1 MDRPRRLRLNGAMTQ
16 TTATPHHDRDLSR
29 DPVLVLA
36 AAVRRLVA
44 LSGRGAHTWETGFG
58 QDMLELEDTLRHSG
72 VEGSIVRSSNF
83 AQNFTEDAFHAPV
96 MAGELALP
104 VGGVPDPV
112 VDVDDVV
119 DVVVA
124 TLTRTTG
131 SVR

>member
-29 DPVLVLA
+29 DPV
-36 AAVRRLVA
+36 
-44 LSGRGAHTWETGFG
+44 
-58 QDMLELEDTLRHSG
+58 
-72 VEGSIVRSSNF
+72 SIVRSSNF